1 MLDEHTTPGKEFMS
15 VLPALAIFAETKAQQ
30 DYLASVVLAGGF
42 MVVQDGI
49 AADIGLAVV
58 GANLPQGKNSLP
70 TLTLGVD
77 MALPVRASQ
86 VIEAL
91 HRLARRQAAPPAQ
104 LRIGP
109 HSLDT
114 RENIFLPQDG
124 EAIRLTEKE
133 TAILACLK
141 QSEGKSVTREELLTR
156 VWSYADGVETH
167 TLETHIY
174 RLRQKIEKDPSNP
187 DILLTEE
194 DGYRLPE

>member
-1 MLDEHTTPGKEFMS
+1 MS
-15 VLPALAIFAETKAQQ
+15 DLPAIAVFAETTVQR
-30 DYLASVVLAGGF
+30 DYLAALAQAGGF
-42 MVVQDGI
+42 ALAQN
-49 AADIGLAVV
+49 AATADVGLAVE
-58 GANLPQGKNSLP
+58 GASPTGKETSLP
-70 TLTLGVD
+70 MLILGVD
-77 MALPVRASQ
+77 LPVPARAAQ

-91 HRLARRQAAPPAQ
+91 HGLARRQAALPAQ

-114 RENIFLPQDG
+114 RENIFTPENGQPV
-124 EAIRLTEKE
+124 RLTEKE

-141 QSEGKSVTREELLTR
+141 QSEGKPVGREELLTR

-174 RLRQKIEKDPSNP
+174 RLRQKIEQDPSRP

-194 DGYRLPE
+194 DGYRLQG

>member
-1 MLDEHTTPGKEFMS
+1 MS
-15 VLPALAIFAETKAQQ
+15 DLPAIAVFAETAVQCN
-30 DYLASVVLAGGF
+30 YLAAVARAGGF
-42 MVVQDGI
+42 ALAQNAAEAGI
-49 AADIGLAVV
+49 VLAIEK
-58 GANLPQGKNSLP
+58 GQPAGKQP
-70 TLTLGVD
+70 AVPVLTLGVD
-77 MALPVRASQ
+77 MPMPARAAQ

-91 HRLARRQAAPPAQ
+91 HGLARRQALLPAQ

-114 RENIFLPQDG
+114 RENIFTPKDG
-124 EAIRLTEKE
+124 EPVRLTEKE

-141 QSEGKSVTREELLTR
+141 QSGEKPVTREELLTR

-174 RLRQKIEKDPSNP
+174 RLRQKIEKDPSRP

-194 DGYRLPE
+194 DGYRLQG